1 MTQPWINDKKAT
13 CSNSS
18 LNSELIELQ
27 IEKKYGNELILVK
40 SYKKDLIF
48 LVAKTLKDITYHT
61 LKVAKVFSQ
70 Q

>member
-1 MTQPWINDKKAT
+1 MNDKKAT

-18 LNSELIELQ
+18 LELQ
-27 IEKKYGNELILVK
+27 IEKKYGTELIPVK
-40 SYKKDLIF
+40 SCKKDLIF